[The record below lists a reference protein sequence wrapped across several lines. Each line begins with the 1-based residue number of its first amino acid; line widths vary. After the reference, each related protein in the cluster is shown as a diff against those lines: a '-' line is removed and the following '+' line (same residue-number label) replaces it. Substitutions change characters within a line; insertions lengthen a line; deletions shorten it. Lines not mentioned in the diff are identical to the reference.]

1 VKHLNIVNI
10 SNYENLELE
19 FRRHIP
25 LLLGE
30 TGRITV
36 DDVTVEPPFAGYQP
50 SFDDYRPDLLL
61 TVRAAGVTVRIAVEV
76 KTRGEP
82 AYVRTAAV
90 LLGDLIER
98 GAVDYGLVAVPYY
111 SERGLEICKEYGV
124 GCADLS
130 GNIFFDYPGIYIER
144 TGFPNRHK
152 RLRSGTDIFRPKAS
166 RVLRVLLNE
175 PDRFW
180 KGEELAS
187 AASVSLGHVSNVRRS
202 LRDREYIEEKP
213 DGFRPAKPSDLLKAW
228 SEAYKLDPRD
238 SRYYYSLDKVGEI
251 EEKLARFLSD
261 RAVEYAF
268 TMFSAA
274 DKLAP
279 YVRYFQAHIYVN
291 EIDALPEETL
301 GIKPVHSGANLVV
314 MEPYDEGVFYFRE
327 SIDGMYVADPV
338 QIYLDLNTFGGRGTE
353 GAEVLLKE
361 VIKKNWERNALKT
374 ASG

>member
-1 VKHLNIVNI
+1 VKQPNIVNI
-10 SNYENLELE
+10 LNHGNLVTE
-19 FRRHIP
+19 FSRF
-25 LLLGE
+25 LSTVLVE

-36 DDVTVEPPFAGYQP
+36 DDVIVEPSFGGYQ
-50 SFDDYRPDLLL
+50 PDLLL
-61 TVRAAGVTVRIAVEV
+61 TARAAGATVRIAVEV
-76 KTRGEP
+76 KARGEP

-90 LLGDLIER
+90 LLGDLIKQE
-98 GAVDYGLVAVPYY
+98 AIDYALVAVPYY

-124 GCADLS
+124 GCVDLS

-144 TGFPNRHK
+144 TGFPNRYK
-152 RLRSGTDIFRPKAS
+152 RLRSGTDIFKPKAS

-180 KGEELAS
+180 KGEEVAA
-187 AASVSLGHVSNVRRS
+187 AASISLGHVSNVRRS
-202 LRDREYIEEKP
+202 LRDQEYIEEKP
-213 DGFRPAKPSDLLKAW
+213 NGFRLSKPSDLLKAW
-228 SEAYKLDPRD
+228 SEAYKLEPRD

-251 EEKLARFLSD
+251 EEKLARFLND
-261 RAVEYAF
+261 RTAEYAF

-279 YVRYFQAHIYVN
+279 YVRYFQVHIYVS

-314 MEPYDEGVFYFRE
+314 MKPYDEGVFYFRE
-327 SIDGMYVADPV
+327 FIDGTYVADPV

-353 GAEVLLKE
+353 AAEVLSKE
-361 VIKKNWERNALKT
+361 VIKKKWERNALKT
-374 ASG
+374 ASR